1 MAKTTKVNK
10 SPLSMREGKV
20 YLDGVEVADS
30 CKCQIV
36 FTPKVWEGQALGD
49 PGTNRRWIG
58 YDITVTIESWK
69 TNNRWASMVQRYIKN
84 GATPEFKIQ
93 GVQAD
98 RNSDYYAKNKTNKIT
113 AVGCVPTGDINLL
126 DMDTDGEVVKES
138 IKFGAKKIA

>member
-1 MAKTTKVNK
+1 MAKSSRVNK
-10 SPLSMREGKV
+10 APLSMREGKV
-20 YLDGVEVADS
+20 FLDGVEVADS
-30 CKCQIV
+30 CKCQVV
-36 FTPKVWEGQALGD
+36 FTPKVWEGAALGD

-69 TNNRWASMVQRYIKN
+69 TNNRWAAMVTKYLKN

-93 GVQAD
+93 GIQTD
-98 RNSDYYAKNKTNKIT
+98 KNSDYYAKNKANKIT
-113 AVGCVPTGDINLL
+113 AIGCVPTGDINLL